1 MTHIVRDVE
10 KPGSKL
16 HKKEVRA
23 AAAHSLSL
31 HAFSPRLAPS
41 AALLLLLLGKLCTMQ
56 TVHHAHLLPLL
67 LLPLP
72 AACLHTD
79 PGAVKMTQTFK
90 LNRTEHP
97 VLTLFPRCPERP
109 LLLLPPPPLLLL
121 LLHAPSPAALHPAW
135 SSLLPS
141 RCRLLCCSRPC
152 LTSPDQPR

>member
-109 LLLLPPPPLLLL
+109 SRRCTAQLHQLPHMHCLVHASCRMLPLT
-121 LLHAPSPAALHPAW
+121 APLAA
-135 SSLLPS
+135 
-141 RCRLLCCSRPC
+141 CCP
-152 LTSPDQPR
+152 